1 MNSTKVQ
8 LKLMESRKKEKPLS
22 ELSYS
27 DSELD
32 MIDWD
37 ASSLS
42 HHSHFFAPSGH
53 PHNRYS
59 TPLILISP
67 GHSGHGS
74 SMDINSSR
82 SSGGLGGGG
91 GGSHSSYT
99 ISGAAAMNTQTSSG
113 SSSGAPSPG
122 PFPRS
127 TSRSKLI
134 VPPAAAMNG
143 HFEGEEE
150 EGEGEGEDDKRRA
163 NGGSING
170 WPRGRLYVNKDSLAH
185 DLSFLA
191 NMPELCDVTFLVGD
205 DRQPICAVRAI
216 LAARSR

>member
-1 MNSTKVQ
+1 MSSAKVQ
-8 LKLMESRKKEKPLS
+8 LEQMESRKKKPLS

-37 ASSLS
+37 TSSLS

-67 GHSGHGS
+67 GQGS
-74 SMDINSSR
+74 ADSSR
-82 SSGGLGGGG
+82 SGAGGGG
-91 GGSHSSYT
+91 GGTHSY
-99 ISGAAAMNTQTSSG
+99 SGAAATNTQTSSG

-122 PFPRS
+122 PFPHS

-150 EGEGEGEDDKRRA
+150 EAEGENDKRRA
-163 NGGSING
+163 NGGING

-191 NMPELCDVTFLVGD
+191 NMPELCDVTFLVGE

>member
-1 MNSTKVQ
+1 MSSAKVQ
-8 LKLMESRKKEKPLS
+8 LKQMESRKKKPLS
-22 ELSYS
+22 ELSHS

-67 GHSGHGS
+67 GQGS
-74 SMDINSSR
+74 MESSR
-82 SSGGLGGGG
+82 SGGGG
-91 GGSHSSYT
+91 GGVGSHSY
-99 ISGAAAMNTQTSSG
+99 SGAAASTQTSSG
-113 SSSGAPSPG
+113 SSSGAPSPA
-122 PFPRS
+122 PFPHS

-134 VPPAAAMNG
+134 VPPATAMNG
-143 HFEGEEE
+143 HFEAEE
-150 EGEGEGEDDKRRA
+150 EGEGEDDKRA
-163 NGGSING
+163 NGNIYG

-191 NMPELCDVTFLVGD
+191 NMPELCDVTFLVGE

>member
-1 MNSTKVQ
+1 MSSAKVQ
-8 LKLMESRKKEKPLS
+8 LKQMESRKKKSLS

-59 TPLILISP
+59 TPLILIS
-67 GHSGHGS
+67 SGQGS
-74 SMDINSSR
+74 MESSR
-82 SSGGLGGGG
+82 SGGG
-91 GGSHSSYT
+91 GGS
-99 ISGAAAMNTQTSSG
+99 GAAATQTSSG

-122 PFPRS
+122 PFPHS

-134 VPPAAAMNG
+134 VPPAAAVNG
-143 HFEGEEE
+143 HFEAE
-150 EGEGEGEDDKRRA
+150 EGEDDKRA
-163 NGGSING
+163 NGDING

-191 NMPELCDVTFLVGD
+191 NMPELCDVTFLVGE

>member
-1 MNSTKVQ
+1 MSSAKVQ
-8 LKLMESRKKEKPLS
+8 LKQMESRKKKPLS

-37 ASSLS
+37 ASSLP

-67 GHSGHGS
+67 GHGG
-74 SMDINSSR
+74 SMDSSR
-82 SSGGLGGGG
+82 SSGGGGGVG
-91 GGSHSSYT
+91 
-99 ISGAAAMNTQTSSG
+99 GAAATNTQTSSG

-122 PFPRS
+122 PFPHS

-134 VPPAAAMNG
+134 VPPPAAAMNG

-150 EGEGEGEDDKRRA
+150 EEGEGEGDKRRP
-163 NGGSING
+163 NGDING

-191 NMPELCDVTFLVGD
+191 NMPELCDVTFLVGE

>member
-1 MNSTKVQ
+1 
-8 LKLMESRKKEKPLS
+8 MESRKKKEKPLS

-67 GHSGHGS
+67 GQG
-74 SMDINSSR
+74 SMDSSR
-82 SSGGLGGGG
+82 SGGGG
-91 GGSHSSYT
+91 GGGTHSYG
-99 ISGAAAMNTQTSSG
+99 GAAANTQTSSG

-122 PFPRS
+122 PFPHS

-134 VPPAAAMNG
+134 VPPAAAVNG
-143 HFEGEEE
+143 HFEGEGE
-150 EGEGEGEDDKRRA
+150 EGEGGDDKRSV
-163 NGGSING
+163 GING

-191 NMPELCDVTFLVGD
+191 NMPELCDVTFLVGE